1 MSSPV
6 PQGSGRDSAASAAS
20 PVPQGSGRMFDG
32 IAARYDFLNRAMS
45 LGIDRRWRRKMIRSL
60 DLNPGMRL
68 LDLATGTADV
78 AILAAREGAIVTGID
93 PSTKMLEIGRE
104 KVARETL
111 AVTLQDGVAEE
122 LPFAAES
129 FERITIAFGIRN
141 VPDRPKALRE
151 MLRVCAPAGRLAILE
166 LTEPRGGFIAP
177 FARFHVHEVIP
188 RLGGLLS
195 GSKEY
200 RYLQQSI
207 AAFPAAKAFAE
218 TMRECGWIVKRVEP
232 LTFGTSHLFV
242 AEKA

>member
-1 MSSPV
+1 MSSNPV
-6 PQGSGRDSAASAAS
+6 SLGSGK
-20 PVPQGSGRMFDG
+20 MFDG
-32 IAARYDFLNRAMS
+32 IAARYDFLNKAMS

-60 DLNPGMRL
+60 ELAPGMRV

-78 AILAAREGAIVTGID
+78 AILAAREGAVVTGVD
-93 PSTKMLEIGRE
+93 PSTKMLAIGRE
-104 KVARETL
+104 KVAAEKL
-111 AVTLQDGVAEE
+111 PVTLQEGIAEE
-122 LPFAAES
+122 LPFADAS
-129 FERITIAFGIRN
+129 FERLTIAFGIRN

-151 MLRVCAPAGRLAILE
+151 MLRVCAPGGRLAILE
-166 LTEPRGGFIAP
+166 LTEPRDGLIAP

-207 AAFPAAKAFAE
+207 AAFPPAMVFAE
-218 TMRECGWIVKRVEP
+218 TMRECGWNVTRVDP

-242 AEKA
+242 AVKEA